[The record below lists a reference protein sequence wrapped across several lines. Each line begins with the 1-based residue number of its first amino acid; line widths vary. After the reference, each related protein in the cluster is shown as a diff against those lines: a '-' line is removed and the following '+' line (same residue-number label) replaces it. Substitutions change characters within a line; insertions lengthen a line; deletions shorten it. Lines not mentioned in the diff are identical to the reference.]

1 MPIGLLQRL
10 SGKDPLNLK
19 AFKAGTNS
27 VMKERDHRFVAAD
40 LEKPY

>member
-10 SGKDPLNLK
+10 SGRDPLNLN
-19 AFKAGTNS
+19 AFKAGSNS
-27 VMKERDHRFVAAD
+27 VMKERNRRFVAAD